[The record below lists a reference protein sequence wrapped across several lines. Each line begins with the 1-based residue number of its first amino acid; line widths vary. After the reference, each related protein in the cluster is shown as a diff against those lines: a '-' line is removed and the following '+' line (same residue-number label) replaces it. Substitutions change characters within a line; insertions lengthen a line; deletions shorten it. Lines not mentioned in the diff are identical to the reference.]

1 METANG
7 PTSRLLVKKMR
18 DLVMLRSKLLFSTS
32 LNLMVADKRGVFKAV
47 SQPTAR
53 GHLNQQTEFKSCT
66 PNSKIAKRSQK
77 MLQTLSVSY
86 LKTFSKFWINTART
100 VSVKASLMKLRRRES
115 DLRN

>member
-1 METANG
+1 MATANG
-7 PTSRLLVKKMR
+7 PTSRLPEKKMR
-18 DLVMLRSKLLFSTS
+18 DLVMQRSKLSYSTTI
-32 LNLMVADKRGVFKAV
+32 NLIVADKRDVFKAE
-47 SQPTAR
+47 SHPTA
-53 GHLNQQTEFKSCT
+53 GSHINQRTEFKRCS

-100 VSVKASLMKLRRRES
+100 VSAKASLMKLRRRES